1 MVTCVSIL
9 GSTGSIGRQSLDII
23 SRMPNVKVA
32 ALTGGTNYEL
42 MAQQVRKFKPEL
54 AVMADFASMAQLAD
68 ILSHDDLP
76 TEFSYGEEGLIDA
89 ATIPEVDCVITAVV
103 GMVGLKPTLAAI
115 RARKRIGLANKETLV
130 CAGEL
135 VMDEAEKHGVEIIP
149 VDSEHSA
156 IFQCLMGNTDR
167 REVKRLIL
175 TCSGGPFFGK
185 TREELQQVTKAD
197 ALKHPNWKMGAK
209 ITIDCATLMNKGLEV
224 IEAMRLY
231 DMPLEQVDVVI
242 HRQSIVHSM
251 VEFVDG
257 AVMAQMG
264 APDMRLPIQLA
275 LTYPERADCPVDA
288 LDLTTCGPLTFAHPD
303 LERFP
308 CLALAF
314 ACAKKGGTAC
324 PAMNGANE
332 EAVAMY
338 LRDEIGFYDIYRL
351 VSAAVDAVPFI
362 PNPTLEQI
370 LETDR
375 LAREAVRTL
384 SKS

>member
-1 MVTCVSIL
+1 MVNCVSIL

-23 SRMPNVKVA
+23 SRLPQVKVA
-32 ALTGGTNYEL
+32 ALTAGTSVDR
-42 MAQQVRKFKPEL
+42 MAQQCREFLPEL
-54 AVMADFASMAQLAD
+54 AVMATEEAANQLAEE
-68 ILSHDDLP
+68 IKDLP
-76 TEFSYGEEGLIDA
+76 TRVSWGEEGLIEA
-89 ATIPEVDCVITAVV
+89 ATIPSCDCVITAVV

-130 CAGEL
+130 CAGEI
-135 VMDEAEKHGVEIIP
+135 VMDEAEKYGVEIIP

-156 IFQCLMGNTDR
+156 IFQCLMGCGEKK
-167 REVKRLIL
+167 EVKRLIL
-175 TCSGGPFFGK
+175 TCSGGPFFGMS
-185 TREELQQVTKAD
+185 REQLEHVTKAD

-231 DMPLEQVDVVI
+231 RMPIEQVDVVV
-242 HRQSIVHSM
+242 HRQSIIHSM

-275 LTYPERADCPVDA
+275 LTYPERIPCPVDG
-288 LDLTTCGPLTFAHPD
+288 LDLLTCGDLTFAKPD
-303 LERFP
+303 LENFP
-308 CLALAF
+308 CLALAYK
-314 ACAKKGGTAC
+314 CGKQGGTAC

-351 VSAAVDAVPFI
+351 VSGAVDSVPFI
-362 PNPTLEQI
+362 ANPTLEEI

-375 LAREAVRTL
+375 LAREAVRKL
-384 SKS
+384 AKS

>member
-1 MVTCVSIL
+1 MVKCVSIL

-23 SRMPNVKVA
+23 SRLPQVKVA
-32 ALTGGTNYEL
+32 ALTAGTSVER
-42 MAQQVRKFKPEL
+42 MAEQCRAFLPEL
-54 AVMADFASMAQLAD
+54 AVMATQEAAAALAAQ
-68 ILSHDDLP
+68 IKDLP
-76 TEFSYGEEGLIDA
+76 TRVSWGEAGLIEA
-89 ATIPEVDCVITAVV
+89 ATMESADCVITAVV

-115 RARKRIGLANKETLV
+115 RAKKRIGLANKETLV

-135 VMDEAEKHGVEIIP
+135 VMAEAEAYGAEIIP

-156 IFQCLMGNTDR
+156 IFQCLMGSGEKK
-167 REVKRLIL
+167 EVKRLIL
-175 TCSGGPFFGK
+175 TCSGGPFFGMDK
-185 TREELQQVTKAD
+185 ERLQTVTKAD
-197 ALKHPNWKMGAK
+197 ALTHPNWKMGAK

-231 DMPLEQVDVVI
+231 RMPLEQVDVVI

-275 LTYPERADCPVDA
+275 LTYPERIPCPVDG
-288 LDLTTCGPLTFAHPD
+288 LDLLSCGPLTFSKPD
-303 LERFP
+303 LESFP
-308 CLALAF
+308 CLALAYR
-314 ACAKKGGTAC
+314 CAKLGGTAC

-332 EAVAMY
+332 EAVAMF

-351 VSAAVDAVPFI
+351 VSQAVDAVPFI
-362 PNPTLEQI
+362 ANPTLEEI

-375 LAREAVRTL
+375 LAREAVRQV
-384 SKS
+384 SKV

>member
-1 MVTCVSIL
+1 MVKCVSIL

-23 SRMPNVKVA
+23 SRMSGVQVG
-32 ALTGGTNYEL
+32 ALTAGSSVEL
-42 MAQQVRKFKPEL
+42 MAEQCREFRPKL
-54 AVMADFASMAQLAD
+54 AVMATEEAANQLKTALSDLD
-68 ILSHDDLP
+68 ISI
-76 TEFSYGEEGLIDA
+76 SWGEAGLIEA
-89 ATIPEVDCVITAVV
+89 ATLEGVDCVITAVV

-115 RARKRIGLANKETLV
+115 RSGKRIGLANKETLV

-175 TCSGGPFFGK
+175 TCSGGPFYNK
-185 TREELQQVTKAD
+185 TPEELQTVTRAD

-231 DMPLEQVDVVI
+231 RMPLEKVSVLV

-275 LTYPERADCPVDA
+275 LTYPQRMDCPVDG
-288 LDLTTCGPLTFAHPD
+288 LDLTTCGALTFVHPD

-308 CLALAF
+308 CLQLAF
-314 ACAKKGGTAC
+314 DCAKKGGTAC

-362 PNPTLEQI
+362 QNPTLEEI

-375 LAREAVRTL
+375 LARQQVRTL
-384 SKS
+384 SKK

>member
-1 MVTCVSIL
+1 MNMVKCVSVL

-23 SRMPNVKVA
+23 SRLPEVRVA
-32 ALTGGTNYEL
+32 ALTAGTSVEL
-42 MAQQVRKFKPEL
+42 MARQCRQFQPEL
-54 AVMADFASMAQLAD
+54 AVMATQEAAAALRAELSDLA
-68 ILSHDDLP
+68 IRINW
-76 TEFSYGEEGLIDA
+76 GEEGLIEA
-89 ATIPEVDCVITAVV
+89 ATMEDADCVITAVV

-115 RARKRIGLANKETLV
+115 RAKKRIGLANKETLV
-130 CAGEL
+130 CAGEI
-135 VMDEAEKHGVEIIP
+135 VMAEAKKYGAEIVP

-156 IFQCLMGNTDR
+156 IFQCLMGSGDK

-185 TREELQQVTKAD
+185 TREELTKVTKAD

-231 DMPLEQVDVVI
+231 DMPLEKVDVVI

-275 LTYPERADCPVDA
+275 LTYPERIECPVDG
-288 LDLTTCGPLTFAHPD
+288 LDLLTCGPLTFRAPD
-303 LERFP
+303 LENFP
-308 CLALAF
+308 CLQLAF
-314 ACAKKGGTAC
+314 DCAKKGGTAC

-332 EAVAMY
+332 EAVAMF
-338 LRDEIGFYDIYRL
+338 LRDEIGFYDIYDL
-351 VSAAVDAVPFI
+351 VSRAVDAVPFVE
-362 PNPTLEQI
+362 NPTLEQV
-370 LETDR
+370 LEADK
-375 LAREAVRTL
+375 LARQAVRAM
-384 SKS
+384 K

>member
-1 MVTCVSIL
+1 MVKFVSIL
-9 GSTGSIGRQSLDII
+9 GSTGAIGRQSLDVI
-23 SRMPNVKVA
+23 SRMPEIQVV
-32 ALTGGTNYEL
+32 ALTAGTSVEL
-42 MAQQVRKFKPEL
+42 MAQQCREFRPKL
-54 AVMADFASMAQLAD
+54 AVMATEEAMLA
-68 ILSHDDLP
+68 LGELVKDLDM
-76 TEFSYGEEGLIDA
+76 ELAFGEEGLIRA
-89 ATIPEVDCVITAVV
+89 ASMEEADCVITAVV

-115 RARKRIGLANKETLV
+115 RAGKRIGLANKETLV

-135 VMDEAEKHGVEIIP
+135 VMAEAKKHHVEIIP

-156 IFQCLMGNTDR
+156 IYQCLMGCDDS
-167 REVKRLIL
+167 REIKRLIL
-175 TCSGGPFFGK
+175 TCSGGPFYGMTNEQLK
-185 TREELQQVTKAD
+185 TVTKAD

-251 VEFVDG
+251 VEFTDNS
-257 AVMAQMG
+257 VMAQLG

-275 LTYPERADCPVDA
+275 LTYPERKPCPAPA
-288 LDLTTCGPLTFAHPD
+288 LDLLSCGALTFAKPD
-303 LERFP
+303 VENFP
-308 CLALAF
+308 CLALAY

-351 VSAAVDAVPFI
+351 VAQAVEEVPFI
-362 PNPTLEQI
+362 ANPTLEEI
-370 LETDR
+370 LTADA
-375 LAREAVRTL
+375 LARAAVRRN